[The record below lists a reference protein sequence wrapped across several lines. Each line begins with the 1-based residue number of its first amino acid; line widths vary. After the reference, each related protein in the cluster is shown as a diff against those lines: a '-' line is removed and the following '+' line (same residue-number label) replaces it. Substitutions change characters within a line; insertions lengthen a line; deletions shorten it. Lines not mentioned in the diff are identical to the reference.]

1 MGNRVLNL
9 ARLRILHE
17 LNRCGTL
24 AEVAR
29 VLNYTPS
36 AISQQ
41 LSLLERETGVMLLER
56 AGRRVRLTDDALT
69 LVRHT
74 EVVLRQLEL
83 AEAELSAAQPQ
94 IRGVLRVASFQSVVL
109 TLAPAALTVLAQAHP
124 ALEVEIAQRE
134 VAPAYDGLLAH
145 EFDLILGEEHPG
157 APEPLRAG
165 VDRSVL
171 THDAVLLALP
181 PQGPL
186 SRRPRR
192 LADLA
197 DRPWVLDPPTS
208 TSRQWADIVCRESG
222 FEPRV
227 RFESPDPSLHVH
239 LVRTGHA
246 LAFLPGLMGALLS
259 GTQLVRLPGD
269 PHRTV
274 FTAVRSGRSRHPAIQ
289 AFRSALAEAA
299 AADPAPSPVL
309 DLV

>member
-1 MGNRVLNL
+1 MLNL

-29 VLNYTPS
+29 VLSYTPS

-41 LSLLERETGVMLLER
+41 LSQLERETGVRLLER
-56 AGRRVRLTDDALT
+56 VGRRVRLTDDALT

-74 EVVLRQLEL
+74 EVILRRLEL

-94 IRGVLRVASFQSVVL
+94 IRGTLRVASFQSVVL
-109 TLAPAALTVLAQAHP
+109 SLAPSALTVLAQKHP
-124 ALEVEIAQRE
+124 ALEVEIVHRE
-134 VAPAYDGLLAH
+134 AVPAFDGLLAH
-145 EFDLILGEEHPG
+145 TFDLILGEEHPG

-181 PQGPL
+181 PEGRFSAVPE
-186 SRRPRR
+186 R

-197 DRPWVLDPPTS
+197 DRPWVLDPAFT
-208 TSRQWADIVCRESG
+208 TARQWADITCREAG

-227 RFESPDPSLHVH
+227 RFESPDPSLQVH

-246 LAFLPGLMGALLS
+246 LAFLPGLMGGLLT
-259 GTQLVRLPGD
+259 GTRLVRLPGD
-269 PHRTV
+269 PHRTI
-274 FTAVRSGRSRHPAIQ
+274 FTAVRAGRSGHRGIE
-289 AFRSALAEAA
+289 AFRQALAEAA
-299 AADPAPSPVL
+299 EANPAPEPVQGL
-309 DLV
+309 P